1 MCFLNTCVFLSV
13 NSLIFVVV
21 VTHLVSQVPPG
32 HPVLLR
38 AGAGLVASYPGV
50 VLHLVLN
57 GYFMAVLHPVLHP
70 VLQGD
75 AVYPPGC
82 SADGGAPWPGGAHA
96 LVILCNILIVM
107 CYVQPD
113 SVTP

>member
-1 MCFLNTCVFLSV
+1 M
-13 NSLIFVVV
+13 VV
-21 VTHLVSQVPPG
+21 VTYLVSQVPPG

-38 AGAGLVASYPGV
+38 AGGGLAASYPWV

-57 GYFMAVLHPVLHP
+57 VYFMAVLHP

-82 SADGGAPWPGGAHA
+82 SADGGAPCQGGAHT
-96 LVILCNILIVM
+96 LIISLS
-107 CYVQPD
+107 YHTDP
-113 SVTP
+113 